1 MDSAWKDRIAREI
14 EILVDK
20 ATTSGAEQTEVFA
33 TIEHE
38 VARLRQALLH
48 DPDPAE
54 DGFATVVNEP
64 ANDWPAAAGNRS
76 VT

>member
-1 MDSAWKDRIAREI
+1 MDSAWKDRIAREL

-20 ATTSGAEQTEVFA
+20 ATTSGAEQAEVFA

-38 VARLRQALLH
+38 VARLRRALLL

-54 DGFATVVNEP
+54 DGSAMVVNEP
-64 ANDWPAAAGNRS
+64 ANDWPAADGNKS